1 MYYFLHAFNIYVF
14 KCTKTGCIKST
25 NKWWNDSLFAHVY
38 WFFSIYTW
46 FFGWNKK
53 FFARRI
59 DKNQG
64 MLPSKKMIKQTVED
78 TFPFKEK
85 LLKENIEYN

>member
-14 KCTKTGCIKST
+14 KCTKTACIKST

-46 FFGWNKK
+46 FLDEIKSFLQDELAKIR
-53 FFARRI
+53 ACY
-59 DKNQG
+59 
-64 MLPSKKMIKQTVED
+64 LLKKMIKQTVED